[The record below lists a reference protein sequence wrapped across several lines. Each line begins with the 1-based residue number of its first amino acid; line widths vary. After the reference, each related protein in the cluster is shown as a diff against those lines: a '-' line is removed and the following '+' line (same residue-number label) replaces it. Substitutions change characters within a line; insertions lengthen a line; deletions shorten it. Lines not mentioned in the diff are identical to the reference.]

1 LTPSKKKDL
10 IYTISE
16 RTIEKT
22 FKDLAREKLGD
33 YEGYNPMRSYSLRSA
48 LRTPLGDVKMN
59 DAYVEFF
66 MGHKIPEHKRVYLS
80 KSREG
85 WRTTYREYEYA
96 LTPDGVN
103 RDA

>member
-1 LTPSKKKDL
+1 LTPLKKKDL
-10 IYTISE
+10 IYTISK

-33 YEGYNPMRSYSLRSA
+33 YEGYNPVRSHLLRSA
-48 LRTPLGDVKMN
+48 FRTLLRDVKMN

-66 MGHKIPEHKRVYLS
+66 MGHKIPEHKRIYLS

-96 LTPDGVN
+96 LTSDGVN

>member
-1 LTPSKKKDL
+1 MTPLKKKDL
-10 IYTISE
+10 IYTIIK

-33 YEGYNPMRSYSLRSA
+33 YEGYNPMRSHSLKSA
-48 LRTPLGDVKMN
+48 FRTLLRDVKMN
-59 DAYVEFF
+59 DASVEFF
-66 MGHKIPEHKRVYLS
+66 IGHKIPEHKRVYLN

-85 WRTTYREYEYA
+85 WKTTYREYEYA

>member
-1 LTPSKKKDL
+1 VKE
-10 IYTISE
+10 ISE
-16 RTIEKT
+16 MK
-22 FKDLAREKLGD
+22 
-33 YEGYNPMRSYSLRSA
+33 SLRINRDLWTRLQS
-48 LRTPLGDVKMN
+48 
-59 DAYVEFF
+59 
-66 MGHKIPEHKRVYLS
+66 IRVYLS

>member
-1 LTPSKKKDL
+1 LTPLKKKDL

-22 FKDLAREKLGD
+22 FKNLAREKLGD
-33 YEGYNPMRSYSLRSA
+33 YEGYNPMRSHSLRSA
-48 LRTPLGDVKMN
+48 FRTLLRDVKMN
-59 DAYVEFF
+59 DTYVEFF

-80 KSREG
+80 KSRED
-85 WRTTYREYEYA
+85 WRTTYRENEYA